1 MTASLRDIRVYTT
14 FPHACSYLTEQ
25 EATTLFIDPRQT
37 LSQALYTQLSLM
49 GFRRSGDHLYR
60 PHCSQCNACIP
71 SRVAVSDFKRSKS
84 QKRVWR
90 RNKDLE
96 IREATSIDDEEAYG
110 LYERYI
116 RGRHADG
123 DMFPPERDQ
132 YRSFLNNGLGCT
144 RYFRFYEQDRLVA
157 VIVADQMLDGLSAIY
172 TFYDPEHEARSL
184 GTYAV
189 LFQIDLMQK
198 AQLDYVYLGYLIKNC
213 GKMSYKSRFQPL
225 ELFRSGNWQVSL
237 DTTPENDISRGV
249 PLRFVDNPT

>member
-14 FPHACSYLTEQ
+14 FPHACSYLAEQ

-37 LSQALYTQLSLM
+37 LSQELYTQLSLM

-60 PHCSQCNACIP
+60 PHCSQCSACIP
-71 SRVAVSDFKRSKS
+71 TRVAVTEFKRSKS

-96 IREATSIDDEEAYG
+96 VRETDSIDDDEAYV

-144 RYFRFYEQDRLVA
+144 RYFRFYDQGRLIAIV
-157 VIVADQMLDGLSAIY
+157 VADQMLDGLSAIY
-172 TFYDPEHEARSL
+172 TFYDPEQDARSL

-189 LFQIDLMQK
+189 LFQIDLMEK

-213 GKMSYKSRFQPL
+213 DKMSYKSRFQPL
-225 ELFRSGNWQVSL
+225 ELFRGGNWQVSL
-237 DTTPENDISRGV
+237 DTAPEDDISRGV

>member
-14 FPHACSYLTEQ
+14 FPHACSYLAEQ

-37 LSQALYTQLSLM
+37 LSQELYTQLSLM

-60 PHCSQCNACIP
+60 PHCSQCSACIP
-71 SRVAVSDFKRSKS
+71 TRVAVTEFKRSKS

-96 IREATSIDDEEAYG
+96 VRETDSIDDDEAYV

-144 RYFRFYEQDRLVA
+144 RYFRFYDQGRLIAIV
-157 VIVADQMLDGLSAIY
+157 VADQMLDGLSAIY
-172 TFYDPEHEARSL
+172 TFYDPEQDARSL

-189 LFQIDLMQK
+189 LFQIDLMEK
-198 AQLDYVYLGYLIKNC
+198 AQLDYVYLGYLIRNC
-213 GKMSYKSRFQPL
+213 NKMNYKSRFRPL
-225 ELFRSGNWQVSL
+225 ELFRAGGWQVSHE
-237 DTTPENDISRGV
+237 TNTVGDIGRAV
-249 PLRFVDNPT
+249 PMRFVENPT

>member
-1 MTASLRDIRVYTT
+1 M
-14 FPHACSYLTEQ
+14 
-25 EATTLFIDPRQT
+25 
-37 LSQALYTQLSLM
+37 
-49 GFRRSGDHLYR
+49 
-60 PHCSQCNACIP
+60 
-71 SRVAVSDFKRSKS
+71 
-84 QKRVWR
+84 WR

-96 IREATSIDDEEAYG
+96 IREATSIDDDEAYA

-116 RGRHADG
+116 QGRHADG
-123 DMFPPERDQ
+123 DMFPPEQDQ

-144 RYFRFYEQDRLVA
+144 RYFRFYEQERLIA

-213 GKMSYKSRFQPL
+213 DKMSYKSRFQPL
-225 ELFRSGNWQVSL
+225 ELFRGGNWQVSL
-237 DTTPENDISRGV
+237 DTALEDDISRGV

>member
-14 FPHACSYLTEQ
+14 FPHACSYLTDQ

-60 PHCSQCNACIP
+60 PHCSQCNACVP
-71 SRVAVSDFKRSKS
+71 SRVPVAEFFQSKS

-90 RNKDLE
+90 KNQDLQ
-96 IREATSIDDEEAYG
+96 IREEASIDDDEAYA

-116 RGRHADG
+116 KGRHADG

-132 YRSFLNNGLGCT
+132 YRSFLNDGLGCT
-144 RYFRFYEQDRLVA
+144 RYFRFYDDDRLIA
-157 VIVADQMLDGLSAIY
+157 VVVADQMLDGLSAIY

-198 AQLDYVYLGYLIKNC
+198 SQLDYVYLGYWINNC
-213 GKMSYKSRFQPL
+213 DKMNYKSRFQPL
-225 ELFRSGNWQVSL
+225 EMFRGGSWQIS
-237 DTTPENDISRGV
+237 EASRSAGDISRGV
-249 PLRFVDNPT
+249 PMRFVDNPT

>member
-14 FPHACSYLTEQ
+14 FPHACSYLTDQ

-60 PHCSQCNACIP
+60 PHCSHCSACVP
-71 SRVAVSDFKRSKS
+71 SRVPVAEFSRSKS

-90 RNKDLE
+90 RNQDLNV
-96 IREATSIDDEEAYG
+96 REDTSIDDDEAYA

-116 RGRHADG
+116 TGRHADG

-144 RYFRFYEQDRLVA
+144 RYFRFYEQEQLIA
-157 VIVADQMLDGLSAIY
+157 VVVADQMLDGLSAIY
-172 TFYDPEHEARSL
+172 TFYDPAQEARSL

-189 LFQIDLMQK
+189 LFQIDLMQQ
-198 AQLDYVYLGYLIKNC
+198 AELDYVYLGYWINNC
-213 GKMSYKSRFQPL
+213 DKMSYKSRFQPL
-225 ELFRSGNWQVSL
+225 ELFRAGSWQISQVMAS
-237 DTTPENDISRGV
+237 DGDINRGV
-249 PLRFVDNPT
+249 PMRFVDNPT

>member
-14 FPHACSYLTEQ
+14 FPHACSYLADQ

-60 PHCSQCNACIP
+60 PHCSQCNACVP
-71 SRVAVSDFKRSKS
+71 SRVPVAEFNRSKS

-90 RNKDLE
+90 RNQDLVV
-96 IREATSIDDEEAYG
+96 REEDAIDDDEAYA
-110 LYERYI
+110 LYARYI
-116 RGRHADG
+116 SVRHADG

-144 RYFRFYEQDRLVA
+144 RYFRFYEDDRLIA
-157 VIVADQMLDGLSAIY
+157 VVVADQMLDGLSAIY
-172 TFYDPEHEARSL
+172 TFYDPEYEARSL

-189 LFQIDLMQK
+189 LFQIDLMRQ
-198 AQLDYVYLGYLIKNC
+198 AQLDYVYLGYWITNC
-213 GKMSYKSRFQPL
+213 DKMSYKSRFQPM
-225 ELFRSGNWQVSL
+225 ELFRGGNWQIPQA
-237 DTTPENDISRGV
+237 TAFQTDISHGV
-249 PLRFVDNPT
+249 PMRFVDNPT